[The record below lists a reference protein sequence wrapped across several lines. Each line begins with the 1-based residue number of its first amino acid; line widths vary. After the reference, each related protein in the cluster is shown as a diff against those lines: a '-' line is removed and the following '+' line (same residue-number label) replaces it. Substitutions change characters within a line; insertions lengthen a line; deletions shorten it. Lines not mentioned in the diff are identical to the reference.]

1 MAKPDPI
8 YPPPQGSKPR
18 LEYHS
23 PDVMVVDER
32 YQRGCASN
40 RSKSLI
46 RRILAGWNWNYFGVV
61 LATDNGDG
69 TYCVIDGQHRVE
81 AARQHPA
88 INAIPVMVID
98 EMSFAEQARTF
109 AEINLSRISLNP
121 LQIHRAKIAAGDAT
135 ARSISLICAEVGV
148 IVPPNIPAG
157 GCSRPGETL
166 SVKTLYDIHNA
177 HGGAA
182 LQRTLKI
189 CMNAYSDSVGDLRS
203 QVIRAVCLACMSTT
217 VADAE
222 ISRRLA
228 DRQGGE
234 WQAIARLAGGGTV
247 ANLARILAGMD
258 MLPKENAA

>member
-1 MAKPDPI
+1 MTKPDPT

-23 PDVMVVDER
+23 PDVLVIDDR
-32 YQRGCASN
+32 YQRGCASS
-40 RSKSLI
+40 RSKALI

-88 INAIPVMVID
+88 VNAIPVMVID

-109 AEINLSRISLNP
+109 AEINLSRVALNP
-121 LQIHRAKIAAGDAT
+121 LQIHRAKIAGGDAT
-135 ARSISLICAEVGV
+135 AREISTICFEVGV
-148 IVPPNIPAG
+148 IVPPNVPAG

-166 SVKTLYDIHNA
+166 SVKTLYDIHKA

-182 LQRTLKI
+182 LRRTLKI
-189 CMNAYSDSVGDLRS
+189 CMDAYPDSVGDLRS
-203 QVIRAVCLACMSTT
+203 VVIRAVCLACMSTKAT
-217 VADAE
+217 DAE

-228 DRQGGE
+228 GRAGEDWQELARQMEGGS
-234 WQAIARLAGGGTV
+234 V
-247 ANLARILAGMD
+247 SNLARMLAGISVV
-258 MLPKENAA
+258 PSEHAA